1 MLPRNPQTDESH
13 PSPTGKPF
21 GRGAGT
27 RSKARAALPA
37 TRLNRNRGIP
47 RAARIQYP
55 YTPFRLLR
63 TLRLGLTR
71 GFALQSV
78 SRSILSSLFS
88 VAAAVFT
95 LVPAAF
101 GQSQVAVA
109 TSTALTAAPARDASG
124 KIVFTVHVSRADHAA
139 GAGSGEN
146 GDRGS
151 VTVEETG
158 SDGQPH
164 SLGSAFID
172 AEGNATL
179 TVPALAEGT
188 HSVRAVYSGTE
199 SLASS
204 ASEAAGV
211 TSEAAAPDFSLS
223 AAPATLN
230 LTAGAQGSVAI
241 TITPGAGFSNYVA
254 LSCAGLPLF
263 TTCNFLP
270 SNVSVTGA
278 TAGSTMTLN
287 TTAPSG
293 QTGLLHRDTGM
304 VYAFLLP
311 GVLGLVGLAL
321 GRNRTLRVLA
331 IFCVVGS
338 LIGGASSCAQ
348 RYRYLNFGPGP
359 NLGTPAGQ
367 SIIRV
372 YGTAVNGALSTSKCF
387 QVTLNVTS
395 TNTSGTSGNSL
406 IPCS

>member
-1 MLPRNPQTDESH
+1 M
-13 PSPTGKPF
+13 
-21 GRGAGT
+21 
-27 RSKARAALPA
+27 
-37 TRLNRNRGIP
+37 
-47 RAARIQYP
+47 
-55 YTPFRLLR
+55 
-63 TLRLGLTR
+63 
-71 GFALQSV
+71 QSV
-78 SRSILSSLFS
+78 SRRILSFLFP

-95 LVPAAF
+95 FAPAAL
-101 GQSQVAVA
+101 GRSHAADA
-109 TSTALTAAPARDASG
+109 TVTTLTATPARDASD
-124 KIVFTVHVSRADHAA
+124 KTVFTAHVSRTRQAA
-139 GAGSGEN
+139 GAGNWEAADS
-146 GDRGS
+146 GS

-164 SLGSAFID
+164 SLGSAFVD
-172 AEGNATL
+172 AKGNATL
-179 TVPALAEGT
+179 TIPALAAGT

-199 SLASS
+199 SFASS
-204 ASEAAGV
+204 ASETAGV

-230 LTAGAQGSVAI
+230 LSAGSQGAVAI

-270 SNVSVTGA
+270 SNVDVTGT

-287 TTAPSG
+287 TTGPSG
-293 QTGLLHRDTGM
+293 SASLLHRDTGM
-304 VYAFLLP
+304 AYAFVLP
-311 GVLGLVGLAL
+311 GALGLAGLAL
-321 GRNRTLRVLA
+321 VRNRTLRLLA

-338 LIGGASSCAQ
+338 LIGGASSCGA

-387 QVTLNVTS
+387 QVTLNMTS
-395 TNTSGTSGNSL
+395 SNTSGTSGNSL